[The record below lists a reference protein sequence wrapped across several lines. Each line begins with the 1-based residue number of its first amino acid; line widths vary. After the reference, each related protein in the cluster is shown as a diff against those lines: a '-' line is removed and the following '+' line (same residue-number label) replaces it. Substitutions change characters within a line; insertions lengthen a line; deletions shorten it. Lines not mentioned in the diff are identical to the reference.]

1 MDDTISGKV
10 AVITGGGRGLGKAM
24 ALGLV
29 SEGAK
34 VAITASREGQELDQ
48 TAKECKKIGGE
59 DCVLTIQA
67 DVSDYSK
74 CKVAVEKVINQWGS
88 INILINNA
96 GRGMTYVD
104 KDFVKNRPKLWDI
117 QTESWKMIVDTN
129 LNGIFNMSKL
139 TIPIMI
145 KEGWGRIINISTSLM
160 TMQRKGYS
168 PYGSTKWAVEGLTC
182 ILAQDLEETNITANI
197 LIPGGATDTAMIPG
211 DVGDKSRTGA
221 DGNLFEPDIMVKPSQ
236 YLASELSDGKN
247 GLRFVAKLWD
257 NEISIDESAN
267 NSSFDIKRNRTY

>member
-257 NEISIDESAN
+257 NEISIDEAAN

>member
-74 CKVAVEKVINQWGS
+74 CKVAVEKVMNQWGS